1 MAKLLAPPNSDTV
14 WRDQMWIRVCEFF
27 AGKLTIQ
34 SGRVCKMDPK
44 KVDGQHD
51 RFLSIMS
58 SLLIYFEVIWG
69 PEGGNVLLR
78 CYPQVIYMTCHKS
91 LVACG
96 VLGKNDMMIL
106 WCIDVVEP
114 SMPFLDWMII
124 FNPQPVL
131 LWPNLNGGGG
141 RWERACILWGGS
153 RSSKGFFFFLPF
165 WFKFT

>member
-1 MAKLLAPPNSDTV
+1 MPGGETSCSAQFRYGLTRSNVDP
-14 WRDQMWIRVCEFF
+14 RV
-27 AGKLTIQ
+27 
-34 SGRVCKMDPK
+34 RVLCRKIDDRIWPSLQDGPK
-44 KVDGQHD
+44 KSW
-51 RFLSIMS
+51 RSTWSF
-58 SLLIYFEVIWG
+58 SLHHIFAPHIFWNYLR
-69 PEGGNVLLR
+69 PRGGNVLLR
-78 CYPQVIYMTCHKS
+78 CDPQVIYMTCHKS

-153 RSSKGFFFFLPF
+153 RSSKGSFFFLPF
-165 WFKFT
+165 LV